1 MAMIKIKLV
10 RSTIGK
16 TEKQKKVVEA
26 LGFKR
31 PGQILE
37 KKDTPQIRGMIE
49 KVNHMVEIVD

>member
-16 TEKQKKVVEA
+16 TEKQKKIVEA

-49 KVNHMVEIVD
+49 KVNHMVDILD